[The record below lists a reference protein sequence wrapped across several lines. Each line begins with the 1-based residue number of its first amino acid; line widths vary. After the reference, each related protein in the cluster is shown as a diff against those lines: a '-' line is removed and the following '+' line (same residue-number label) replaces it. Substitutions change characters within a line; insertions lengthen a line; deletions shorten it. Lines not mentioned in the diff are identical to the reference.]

1 MITLTSLPKV
11 NERLA
16 NAPLGGWCKF
26 SNFLILDLVLELN
39 NSANRRKGEIHA
51 IRMLQRNLTSAISG
65 GTKQYFKEAA
75 ELRSWIQVPQKF
87 VRIIRSKTTFGRA
100 RRFEQRWNTLKTS
113 RSASLGSIANYSV
126 GESFEV
132 DATYQLALPAM
143 NHTIRLYA
151 PPACFL
157 LP

>member
-1 MITLTSLPKV
+1 M
-11 NERLA
+11 RDLA

-26 SNFLILDLVLELN
+26 SNLLILDLVLELN
-39 NSANRRKGEIHA
+39 NNANRRKGVIHA

-65 GTKQYFKEAA
+65 KQYFKEAA
-75 ELRSWIQVPQKF
+75 ELRPWIQVPQKF
-87 VRIIRSKTTFGRA
+87 VRIIRSKITFGRA
-100 RRFEQRWNTLKTS
+100 RRFKQRWNTLKTS

-143 NHTIRLYA
+143 NHTIRVYG